1 MAQVIWLCASLQY
14 LWKFI
19 QTQACLMIAHAK
31 KLATLVLITGM
42 VIHGQG
48 QDQPSDETIFTFY
61 GFGRTVF
68 VWDDQNMGRSDLFV
82 PANIQV
88 GATKNPQ
95 FFIGAKQT
103 RLGLDVKHTV
113 GEDVVTVKLEGDF
126 HNDASD
132 ANGLFRMRH
141 AYVNYRFVLIGM
153 TWSNFFDEEVNPVT
167 VDFEG
172 PNSSTL
178 SRTPQVRFS
187 TFKSRN
193 VLSLSFE
200 NPVEAVTV
208 GGSITVLPERFPD
221 IVGAYRVN
229 GDFGFVKLA
238 ALYKEIRYQSD
249 MARSLPGYGLTLM
262 TSIKAGEKDKLRFQG
277 VMGTGVAKYIQGAS
291 GLNYDAIYNGT
302 PTLETLQMR
311 GSNISYQHFW
321 TDHAHSS
328 VTAGWLGVEDNANL
342 AGTAYQSGYYGSVNF
357 LWDAVKNLTL
367 GGEFLA
373 GERINVDKEKSAA
386 FRVQMNATYKF
397 NKTF

>member
-1 MAQVIWLCASLQY
+1 MCIAPISLKIHTNTGLPHDY
-14 LWKFI
+14 PCKG
-19 QTQACLMIAHAK
+19 TSHACLDN
-31 KLATLVLITGM
+31 G
-42 VIHGQG
+42 HGYSR
-48 QDQPSDETIFTFY
+48 PSDATSFAFY

-113 GEDVVTVKLEGDF
+113 GEDVLTVKLEGDF

-141 AYVNYRFVLIGM
+141 ASVNYRFVLIGM

-193 VLSLSFE
+193 VLSLSLE

-229 GDFGFVKLA
+229 GDFGFIKLA

-291 GLNYDAIYNGT
+291 GLNYDAVYNGT
-302 PTLETLQMR
+302 PTL
-311 GSNISYQHFW
+311 
-321 TDHAHSS
+321 
-328 VTAGWLGVEDNANL
+328 
-342 AGTAYQSGYYGSVNF
+342 
-357 LWDAVKNLTL
+357 
-367 GGEFLA
+367 
-373 GERINVDKEKSAA
+373 
-386 FRVQMNATYKF
+386 
-397 NKTF
+397 